1 MITMNKTLHDYLLTR
16 PDLVHF
22 IRYNPEW
29 YRFLSRD
36 PNKIAEI
43 EIEAKRFYG
52 KTFSQKLEKV
62 NQNVQMV
69 GMLLQFAEMMK
80 D

>member
-1 MITMNKTLHDYLLTR
+1 MNTMDEKLYNHLVSR
-16 PDLVHF
+16 PDLMNF
-22 IRYNPEW
+22 IRNNPEW
-29 YRFLSRD
+29 YRYLSRD
-36 PNKIAEI
+36 PSKVSDI
-43 EIEAKRFYG
+43 EQEAKRFYG
-52 KTFSQKLEKV
+52 KTFSQKVEKV

>member
-1 MITMNKTLHDYLLTR
+1 MNKEIYTYLRTR
-16 PDLVHF
+16 PELINF
-22 IRYNPEW
+22 IRHNPEW
-29 YRFLSRD
+29 YRYLSRD
-36 PNKIAEI
+36 PNRVSEI
-43 EIEAKRFYG
+43 EMEAKRFYG
-52 KTFSQKLEKV
+52 KTISQKLEKV